1 MTIPGKKW
9 YKDNL
14 VSLDAEFSGEQHIQS
29 PLKSSLGKKSYG
41 CLKFYANI
49 MQQGISIQKF

>member
-14 VSLDAEFSGEQHIQS
+14 VSLDAELSGEQHIQI
-29 PLKSSLGKKSYG
+29 PLKSSLGKKVMG
-41 CLKFYANI
+41 V
-49 MQQGISIQKF
+49 